1 MTINIDLQN
10 YKHKKELLKKLS
22 EIIPD
27 MYGMNYDALIDS
39 ATFYNEPITL
49 EFENLS
55 AYEDGQNL
63 VEVLEI
69 INTENKKFQYVIK
82 N

>member
-1 MTINIDLQN
+1 MTINLDLQD

-22 EIIPD
+22 EFIPD

-39 ATFYNEPITL
+39 ATFYDKPITL

-55 AYEDGQNL
+55 AYEDGKNL

-69 INTENKKFQYVIK
+69 INTENPKFQYVIK

>member
-22 EIIPD
+22 EIIPN

-69 INTENKKFQYVIK
+69 INTDNKKFQYVIK